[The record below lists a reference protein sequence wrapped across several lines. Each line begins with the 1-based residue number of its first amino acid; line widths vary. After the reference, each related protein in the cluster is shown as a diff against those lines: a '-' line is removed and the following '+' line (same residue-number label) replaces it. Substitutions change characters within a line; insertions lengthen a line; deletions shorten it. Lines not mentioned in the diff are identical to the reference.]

1 MNEQAL
7 RFILRMIGGA
17 SLFALIFIFVPYE
30 WMNEIHHG
38 IGLGEL
44 PEAPVVGYL
53 ARSVSAFYALFGGLF
68 LLLSLDVK
76 RHRELISAVG
86 LGTAFLGLALLFID
100 WHEGLPFWWK
110 VWEGP
115 FVTVVGLAIFGL
127 SRKMKDKG

>member
-86 LGTAFLGLALLFID
+86 LGTAFLGLTLLFID

-127 SRKMKDKG
+127 SRRVKDEG

>member
-68 LLLSLDVK
+68 LLLSFDVK

-86 LGTAFLGLALLFID
+86 LGTAFLGLTLLFID

>member
-68 LLLSLDVK
+68 LLLSFDVK

-86 LGTAFLGLALLFID
+86 LGTAFLGLTLLFID

-115 FVTVVGLAIFGL
+115 FVIGVGLAIFGL
-127 SRKMKDKG
+127 SRRVKDEG

>member
-86 LGTAFLGLALLFID
+86 LGTAFLGLTLLFID

>member
-86 LGTAFLGLALLFID
+86 LGTAFLGLTLLFID

-115 FVTVVGLAIFGL
+115 FVIGVGLAIFGL
-127 SRKMKDKG
+127 SRRVKDEG

>member
-7 RFILRMIGGA
+7 RFILRVIGGA
-17 SLFALIFIFVPYE
+17 SLFALIFVFAPYG
-30 WMNEIHHG
+30 WMNEIHRG

-44 PEAPVVGYL
+44 PDAPVVGYL

-76 RHRELISAVG
+76 RYRELLSAVG
-86 LGTAFLGLALLFID
+86 LGAALLGLALLFID
-100 WHEGLPFWWK
+100 WHEGLPLWWR

-115 FVTVVGLAIFGL
+115 FVTLVGLAIYSL
-127 SRKMKDKG
+127 SRKIKDKG

>member
-86 LGTAFLGLALLFID
+86 LGTAFLGL
-100 WHEGLPFWWK
+100 
-110 VWEGP
+110 
-115 FVTVVGLAIFGL
+115 
-127 SRKMKDKG
+127 